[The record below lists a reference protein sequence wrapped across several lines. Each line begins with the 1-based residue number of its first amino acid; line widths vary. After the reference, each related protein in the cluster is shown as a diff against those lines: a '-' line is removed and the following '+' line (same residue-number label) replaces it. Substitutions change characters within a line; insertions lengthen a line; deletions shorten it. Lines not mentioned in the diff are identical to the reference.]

1 MSNNTI
7 LLPLLPAGQV
17 KPIAKPTPPIQNP
30 GGGNS
35 KPKIYFTNNNSDPV
49 NVTHYHYNNND
60 LIIYNYNIP
69 PNTSDYS
76 IALNDYDNAHIDYI
90 RNNEPLN
97 SGLNLTNIYIEWN

>member
-17 KPIAKPTPPIQNP
+17 KPIAKPTPQPSDP

-35 KPKIYFTNNNSDPV
+35 KPKIYFTNNNSVPV
-49 NVTHYHYNNND
+49 SVTHYHYNNND

-69 PNTSDYS
+69 PNETDFT
-76 IALNDYDNAHIDYI
+76 IELNEYDNTYVDYM
-90 RNNEPLN
+90 RNNELAN
-97 SGLNLTNIYIEWN
+97 SGLDLTNVFIEWI

>member
-17 KPIAKPTPPIQNP
+17 KPIEKPPPEPQDP

-49 NVTHYHYNNND
+49 SVTHYHYNNND

-69 PNTSDYS
+69 PNTSDHF
-76 IALNDYDNAHIDYI
+76 IELNECDNTYVDYI
-90 RNNEPLN
+90 RNNELLN
-97 SGLNLTNIYIEWN
+97 SGLDLTNVYIKWN

>member
-7 LLPLLPAGQV
+7 LFPLLPAGQV
-17 KPIAKPTPPIQNP
+17 KPIAKPPAPSSNP

-49 NVTHYHYNNND
+49 SVTHYHYNNND

-69 PNTSDYS
+69 PNTSDHF
-76 IALNDYDNAHIDYI
+76 IELNEYDNTEKDYI
-90 RNNEPLN
+90 KNNSPLG
-97 SGLNLTNIYIEWN
+97 SGFDLINIHIEWN